1 MHLCMNRA
9 LFLSGRNMAI
19 KLVLSALV
27 KFSIKGEINDEKGNK
42 QPVEFTLTCERRAA
56 DAWKEVFPEGEK
68 LSKGFAAITKDWSGV
83 LDEDGNPVPYSP
95 EALDQ
100 LFALP
105 GVPQLAYV
113 AYVTESGVKAKN

>member
-1 MHLCMNRA
+1 MNRA

-42 QPVEFTLTCERRAA
+42 QPVEFTLTCERHSA